1 LTEESEQ
8 LTPDAYWEYRFLLDK
23 RSEKYIINDWVVLA
37 KRGEAHSRSRV
48 MKRLFLLVSFV
59 LLIFGCSKDQSSV
72 GPDSSP
78 PIVKSVI
85 SYDTTRVF
93 VSFSEPVEPVSAT
106 DSLNYRITSYET
118 LTINHVDICPSHDKC
133 ILITTAQES
142 IYYDISITSIVDESG
157 NRMRDTLLSFLGTG
171 LEMDTTSPVVN
182 IFFPYEG
189 DTLYGFVYVAGN
201 SNDNL
206 ATKSVSFFLNDS
218 LIGVDYTFP
227 YFCVLDCRPLVE
239 GGTYRLSAVGEDYG
253 RNYGYSDTINVV
265 AGFHPPFPYVIL
277 DTIFTTSDMKPLLL
291 DMTDDGARLI
301 CNQVPKGWG
310 NIVPSEVVS
319 IQTATNTIEHIEQVW
334 PISPVN
340 HLDVVG
346 NNTVYLT
353 SGSSVWI
360 YDIAMQQV
368 TELVEA
374 GGSPQGVICVG
385 NDRLYASRLTK
396 QDVLVYSLTGDSI
409 VDSIPVTGSPGA
421 VALDSIH
428 NVIYVCLTT
437 VPRIEIIDV
446 NSNML
451 VDSILLSDVP
461 WEVCFSPACD
471 RAYASEKNS
480 SLIAV
485 IDAESHTMLNELAIS
500 GLQYPKGIAVTADGA
515 YVYATSAFTE
525 FFVLDATS
533 YEVKWQFEL
542 GSFPYDCRFNYADNT
557 VYVTCEGDAR
567 IFYIG
572 Y

>member
-1 LTEESEQ
+1 
-8 LTPDAYWEYRFLLDK
+8 
-23 RSEKYIINDWVVLA
+23 
-37 KRGEAHSRSRV
+37 
-48 MKRLFLLVSFV
+48 
-59 LLIFGCSKDQSSV
+59 
-72 GPDSSP
+72 
-78 PIVKSVI
+78 
-85 SYDTTRVF
+85 
-93 VSFSEPVEPVSAT
+93 
-106 DSLNYRITSYET
+106 
-118 LTINHVDICPSHDKC
+118 
-133 ILITTAQES
+133 
-142 IYYDISITSIVDESG
+142 
-157 NRMRDTLLSFLGTG
+157 
-171 LEMDTTSPVVN
+171 
-182 IFFPYEG
+182 
-189 DTLYGFVYVAGN
+189 
-201 SNDNL
+201 
-206 ATKSVSFFLNDS
+206 
-218 LIGVDYTFP
+218 
-227 YFCVLDCRPLVE
+227 
-239 GGTYRLSAVGEDYG
+239 
-253 RNYGYSDTINVV
+253 
-265 AGFHPPFPYVIL
+265 
-277 DTIFTTSDMKPLLL
+277 
-291 DMTDDGARLI
+291 
-301 CNQVPKGWG
+301 
-310 NIVPSEVVS
+310 
-319 IQTATNTIEHIEQVW
+319 
-334 PISPVN
+334 
-340 HLDVVG
+340 
-346 NNTVYLT
+346 
-353 SGSSVWI
+353 
-360 YDIAMQQV
+360 
-368 TELVEA
+368 
-374 GGSPQGVICVG
+374 VG